1 MGLACSPL
9 INLKQFFIQKNNL
22 WRLTMP
28 KIYRPFTDHESD
40 EIWGRMYLKLVGTIA
55 RSKTG
60 LSTDFRLFF
69 LGLQRVSNRG
79 HSPFLSGEISRLLP
93 RKNGVNYSPRYI
105 NNQIRVLINSGLL
118 SPASNSRCL
127 VYPME
132 LINLKTDKKQVAIC
146 PEHGTHS
153 SWSSLNND
161 WARDYLPEVPKL
173 EAIVP
178 EKPVVDDISVWNS
191 GFLTVGDGTYDS
203 Y

>member
-1 MGLACSPL
+1 
-9 INLKQFFIQKNNL
+9 
-22 WRLTMP
+22 MP

-55 RSKTG
+55 REKTK

-79 HSPFLSGEISRLLP
+79 HSPFLPGEISRLLP
-93 RKNGVNYSPRYI
+93 RKNGVNYSPRHI
-105 NNQIRVLINSGLL
+105 NNQIRVLINGGLL

-132 LINLKTDKKQVAIC
+132 LINLKTDKQQVAIC

-153 SWSSLNND
+153 SWSASNND
-161 WARDYLPEVPKL
+161 WAPDYLPESSIRELIIP
-173 EAIVP
+173 
-178 EKPVVDDISVWNS
+178 VDDEDSDFSDPIWEFSQS
-191 GFLTVGDGTYDS
+191 GDGTYGS
-203 Y
+203 

>member
-1 MGLACSPL
+1 
-9 INLKQFFIQKNNL
+9 
-22 WRLTMP
+22 MP
-28 KIYRPFTDHESD
+28 KTYRPFTDHESD

-55 RSKTG
+55 REKTT

-79 HSPFLSGEISRLLP
+79 HSPFLPGEISRLLP

-161 WARDYLPEVPKL
+161 WATDYPPRPQESVVTQPIEEV
-173 EAIVP
+173 IVP
-178 EKPVVDDISVWNS
+178 DTQWDIDID
-191 GFLTVGDGTYDS
+191 TGTYTS
-203 Y
+203 

>member
-1 MGLACSPL
+1 
-9 INLKQFFIQKNNL
+9 
-22 WRLTMP
+22 MP

>member
-1 MGLACSPL
+1 
-9 INLKQFFIQKNNL
+9 
-22 WRLTMP
+22 
-28 KIYRPFTDHESD
+28 
-40 EIWGRMYLKLVGTIA
+40 MYLKLVGTIA
-55 RSKTG
+55 REKTT

-79 HSPFLSGEISRLLP
+79 HSPFLPGEISRLLP

-105 NNQIRVLINSGLL
+105 NNQIRVLINGGLL

-153 SWSSLNND
+153 SWSIYND
-161 WARDYLPEVPKL
+161 DWVPDYP
-173 EAIVP
+173 
-178 EKPVVDDISVWNS
+178 PVGVAKELIIPGIEPVEEIYDEYDEFYLRIE
-191 GFLTVGDGTYDS
+191 GTHGS
-203 Y
+203 